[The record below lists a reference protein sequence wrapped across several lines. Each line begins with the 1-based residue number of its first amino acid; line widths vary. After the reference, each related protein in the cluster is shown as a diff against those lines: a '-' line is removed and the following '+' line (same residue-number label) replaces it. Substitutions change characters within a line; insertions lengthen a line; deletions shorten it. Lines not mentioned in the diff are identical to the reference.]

1 MVKKT
6 RTKSRTIR
14 KSAKTRTE
22 TDSFGPIEVDNS
34 RYWGAQT
41 ERSRRNFAIGE
52 ERQPLPLIRALA
64 LVKRVAAETNHALG
78 ILDRRR
84 MRAIVTAADEV
95 IAGKIR
101 RSFSAGRVA
110 DRIRHPDQHECERS
124 DRQPRQRV
132 ARRPARR
139 QDRRFIPNDHVNMSQ
154 SSNDG
159 FPTAIHIAAVMEV
172 ADHAHPGA
180 DASEARIDPEA
191 ARIRA
196 HS

>member
-14 KSAKTRTE
+14 KFSKTRTE

-84 MRAIVTAADEV
+84 TRAIVDC
-95 IAGKIR
+95 
-101 RSFSAGRVA
+101 GR
-110 DRIRHPDQHECERS
+110 
-124 DRQPRQRV
+124 
-132 ARRPARR
+132 
-139 QDRRFIPNDHVNMSQ
+139 
-154 SSNDG
+154 
-159 FPTAIHIAAVMEV
+159 
-172 ADHAHPGA
+172 
-180 DASEARIDPEA
+180 
-191 ARIRA
+191 
-196 HS
+196 